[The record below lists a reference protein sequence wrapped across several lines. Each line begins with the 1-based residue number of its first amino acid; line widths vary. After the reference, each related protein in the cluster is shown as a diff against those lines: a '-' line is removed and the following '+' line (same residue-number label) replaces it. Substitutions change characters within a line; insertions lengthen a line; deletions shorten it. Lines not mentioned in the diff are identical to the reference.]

1 MIFPSFLSPTQGV
14 SRSIRAALSVVLAAG
29 VLGAI
34 GGCDAV
40 TVQSEN
46 PTETTESFDKAD
58 LQYEP
63 VSLASGELFSIEL
76 TDDQFEQAAARIVH
90 EGTADGG
97 QRLRA
102 RFTPLNPSSVTVTC
116 RDERRGTKQKIATL
130 TGDQLTAKSSTGTT
144 ATTSDIP
151 DSFHYI
157 DTGDNIIVEV
167 DYETDEAEVKQGAE
181 GGFNFQSASQT
192 VRCTHVSFSLE
203 GVTADVTADDV
214 QFGGD
219 VTAPGI
225 QKQSYQ

>member
-29 VLGAI
+29 VLGVI

-40 TVQSEN
+40 TVQSDT
-46 PTETTESFDKAD
+46 PTDSESFDKAD

-102 RFTPLNPSSVTVTC
+102 RFTSLNPSSVTVTC
-116 RDERRGTKQKIATL
+116 RDERRGTKQKMATL
-130 TGDQLTAKSSTGTT
+130 TGDQLTAKGSTGTT

-157 DTGDNIIVEV
+157 DNGDNVIVEV
-167 DYETDEAEVKQGAE
+167 DYETDEAEVKQSAE

-219 VTAPGI
+219 VTAPSI
-225 QKQSYQ
+225 QKQSYR